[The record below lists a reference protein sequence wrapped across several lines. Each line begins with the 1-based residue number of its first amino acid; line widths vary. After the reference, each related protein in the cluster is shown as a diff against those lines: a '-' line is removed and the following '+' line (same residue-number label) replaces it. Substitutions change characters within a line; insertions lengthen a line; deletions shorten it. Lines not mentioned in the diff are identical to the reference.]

1 VKVGATNEFEGRVA
15 LVTGAAS
22 GIGAAAALLFAERG
36 ARVVVVDVD
45 SSGEATADTIR
56 SAGGDAIFEIA
67 DVSNDEAVERAVS
80 RTVEV
85 YGRLDCAFNNAGIS
99 GPPHPVAEMPLS
111 QWRQG
116 IDVMLTGVFLCMRH
130 EIPHMLDNGGGSIVN
145 CASGA
150 ALIGFPGQSAYV
162 ASKHGVLGLTKTA
175 ALEYGSQGVL
185 INAICPGTARTAMV
199 ESVISETPELLEELH
214 RLHPIGRIAE
224 PSEIAEAALW
234 LCSGRAGFVMGSA
247 LVVDGG
253 YVAQ

>member
-1 VKVGATNEFEGRVA
+1 MSASATREFEGRVA

-22 GIGAAAALLFAERG
+22 GIGAAAARLFAERG
-36 ARVVVVDVD
+36 ARVALVDVD
-45 SSGEATADTIR
+45 PSGEVTTEAIR
-56 SAGGDAIFEIA
+56 SAGGEAIFVAA
-67 DVSNDEAVERAVS
+67 DVSDDEAVERAVAQ
-80 RTVEV
+80 TLEA
-85 YGRLDCAFNNAGIS
+85 YDRLDCAFNNAGIS
-99 GPPHPVAEMPLS
+99 GPPHHVAEMPLD

-130 EIPHMLDNGGGSIVN
+130 EIPRMLEAGGGSIVN

-150 ALIGFPGQSAYV
+150 ALIGFPGQAAYV

-175 ALEYGSQGVL
+175 ALEYGGRGVL

-199 ESVISETPELLEELH
+199 ESVIEETPELLEELH

-224 PSEIAEAALW
+224 PEEIAEAALW
-234 LCSGRAGFVMGSA
+234 LCSGRASFVMGSA